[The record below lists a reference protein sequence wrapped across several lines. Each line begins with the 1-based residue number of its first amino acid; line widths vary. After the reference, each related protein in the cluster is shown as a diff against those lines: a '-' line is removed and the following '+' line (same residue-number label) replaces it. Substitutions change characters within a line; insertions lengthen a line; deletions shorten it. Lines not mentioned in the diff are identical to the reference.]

1 MATKSEAVERAEAYY
16 DSGEA
21 DAFYQTVWGGQD
33 IHIGLYRDD
42 VEPIADAS
50 RRTVETMANR
60 LNKAD
65 GTTRVLDLGAGY
77 GGSSRYLAD
86 QFGCHATCLN
96 LSETQNALN
105 RTLTADAGLTD
116 RVRVVY
122 GDFENIPEPDDSFDI
137 VWSQD
142 AILHSGNRTRVL
154 DEVRRVLVPGGQFI
168 FTDPM
173 QSDDCPEG
181 VLQPILDRIQLSTLA
196 SIGFYRAELG
206 ARGFEETGTEP
217 LTDQLRMHYSRV
229 GQALKDR
236 YDEAV
241 KLSGQTYVDN
251 MIKGLQHWVDGADR
265 GYLAWGIMD
274 YRLTA

>member
-1 MATKSEAVERAEAYY
+1 MAIKSEAVERAEAYY
-16 DSGEA
+16 DSGAA
-21 DAFYQTVWGGQD
+21 DAFYQTIWGGQD

-60 LNKAD
+60 LVKAD
-65 GTTRVLDLGAGY
+65 ATIRVLDIGAGY
-77 GGSSRYLAD
+77 GGSARYLAD
-86 QFGCHATCLN
+86 RFGCKVTCLN

-105 RTLTADAGLTD
+105 RTLTAEAGLTELVD
-116 RVRVVY
+116 VVY
-122 GDFENIPEPDDSFDI
+122 GDFENIPEPDGRFDI

-154 DEVRRVLVPGGQFI
+154 DEVRRVLVGRGQFI

-173 QSDDCPEG
+173 QSDTCPDG

-196 SIGFYRAELG
+196 SFGFYRAELG
-206 ARGFEETGTEP
+206 ARGFEESEP
-217 LTDQLRMHYSRV
+217 EDLTDQLRMHYWRV
-229 GQALKDR
+229 GQALQDR

-251 MIKGLQHWVDGADR
+251 MIKGLQHWVDGADN